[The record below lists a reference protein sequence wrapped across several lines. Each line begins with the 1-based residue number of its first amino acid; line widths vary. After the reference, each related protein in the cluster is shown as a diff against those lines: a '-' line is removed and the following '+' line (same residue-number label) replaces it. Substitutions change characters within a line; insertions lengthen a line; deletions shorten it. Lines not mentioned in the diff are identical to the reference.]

1 MEILA
6 PLSHFKV
13 SLTSH
18 QHRWLRKLELA
29 FKAIETIGSTMKFR
43 LTQFWTTADINATKH
58 FQTLGQFLKY
68 SKYLLSSY

>member
-1 MEILA
+1 MEKLV
-6 PLSHFKV
+6 LLFHFKV

-18 QHRWLRKLELA
+18 QHSWLWKLELA
-29 FKAIETIGSTMKFR
+29 FKAIETSGSTMKFT
-43 LTQFWTTADINATKH
+43 LTQFWTIVNTNVTKH